1 MREVGAKGSA
11 IAAPTEAVGER
22 QLIAHTCPRNLSYLG
37 KGALADLLC
46 SLLKTEQSFCFSK
59 QEGLQLE
66 LLGGGKEK
74 EGSESSDSV
83 HGDTG
88 RRLAVITM

>member
-1 MREVGAKGSA
+1 M
-11 IAAPTEAVGER
+11 GER

-66 LLGGGKEK
+66 LLGGGRKK
-74 EGSESSDSV
+74 KAV
-83 HGDTG
+83 RVVTLCTG
-88 RRLAVITM
+88 IQADD